1 MESEIKKGKFAV
13 AVIGA
18 DQSVIGH
25 LMKGKTG
32 RFSKIIFYFLRGVH
46 IIDVTFV
53 QAIKQED
60 GKGMKVPCVPAFTG
74 RSNL

>member
-1 MESEIKKGKFAV
+1 
-13 AVIGA
+13 
-18 DQSVIGH
+18 
-25 LMKGKTG
+25 MKGKTG

-53 QAIKQED
+53 KAINQED